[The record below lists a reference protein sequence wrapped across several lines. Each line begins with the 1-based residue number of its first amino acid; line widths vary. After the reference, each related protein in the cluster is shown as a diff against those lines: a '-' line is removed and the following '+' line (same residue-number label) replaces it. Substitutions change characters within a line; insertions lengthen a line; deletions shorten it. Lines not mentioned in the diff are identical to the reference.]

1 MKFGKRLICLLLSIA
16 MIVYVGC
23 TDVNSDSGAITII
36 WPSYLINMMGYT
48 AEQQVELIAESN
60 EEKQYANS
68 IYANEDGSITFEMN
82 EKQLDNNRKKFM
94 DHIEKSI
101 ETAKKNKI
109 ELKVSDDYKELT
121 FTFSKTVVIGDF
133 ISLYSLTASSII
145 ALRMFQGEDPEDWH
159 LVVRVIDADTGR
171 QIKEGTLP
179 DEEWSLKPE
188 DWEE

>member
-1 MKFGKRLICLLLSIA
+1 
-16 MIVYVGC
+16 
-23 TDVNSDSGAITII
+23 
-36 WPSYLINMMGYT
+36 MMGYT

-60 EEKQYANS
+60 EEKQYAN
-68 IYANEDGSITFEMN
+68 IVYANEDGSITFEMN

-101 ETAKKNKI
+101 ETAKENKI

-121 FTFSKTVVIGDF
+121 FTFSKTVVIGVF

-179 DEEWSLKPE
+179 DEEWSLNPE